1 MAYIIISLFG
11 IDVNIFVSKIYL
23 LIICGFYLFLTASGR
38 CGMIKQ
44 KRKEKQHDKGNRQR
58 QGDTEL

>member
-1 MAYIIISLFG
+1 MVYIIISLFVF
-11 IDVNIFVSKIYL
+11 DVNIFVSKISL
-23 LIICGFYLFLTASGR
+23 PMICGFALSLTVWGR

-58 QGDTEL
+58 